1 MCRRDRV
8 SRDMGRRR
16 HRAEVVAY
24 CSTVECR
31 PEGHVTDWDGGIEG
45 NRKIGMEGAGG
56 QGCAM
61 GGVTD
66 MVTC

>member
-1 MCRRDRV
+1 M
-8 SRDMGRRR
+8 
-16 HRAEVVAY
+16 
-24 CSTVECR
+24 ECR
-31 PEGHVTDWDGGIEG
+31 PEGHVTDWYGGIKG